1 MAWSQQEIIDWYK
14 ADNPRESVGLSDEE
28 VYSKANEWGKKRY
41 QVELDPYVPTYS
53 KPKKVGKINLTS
65 NVSDD
70 SSELGNVDVSL
81 TKLKGLY
88 KLGANI
94 GTDISLAG
102 ALAEMFPKGLDL
114 PGESFDISP
123 EFFQK
128 SYNESLAGQA
138 YQAIYGE
145 DAYDLEGYT
154 NDNDLQGW
162 TAEAGQFMLGMVNA
176 PEALAFVTG
185 SKLGLWGLKATSK
198 LHKAAQLGFKTSA
211 TISGGRKGL
220 ENRALRTAMVHAGV
234 ETGVSLGTL
243 GAAHTAAHSA
253 AIQKKSKGE
262 IDVNEVFKA
271 GAKGFGESFL
281 VGLPSGAVAKG
292 ALASKYA
299 AAKLSSNKN
308 ALDLT
313 TKVLYGLPSQ
323 IGTEALAFTTLPA
336 LYKGLGQATGLD
348 APLVD
353 FDEALGPLDEGFS
366 QSFFQNTVV
375 IGTMVGFGK
384 YAKKRK
390 GIDEAHGWALKLLE
404 QGEKD
409 TKNYLRSSENV
420 KDKMQD
426 AGIDLNPEMLKI
438 ISEQNAKNFYSK
450 EETQSFKKN
459 QKLTNDLIEKISND
473 GAESLTT
480 SEKTIL
486 SEIALPI
493 KLAELGLW
501 KELEQNPSMLK
512 KIIQNQENRKV
523 NDKEFE
529 NYQNILSERIKLT
542 VSTFNKLNEIMVGVP
557 SVKPG
562 VAETTSKT
570 TETVLSTPE
579 TYTRKTIGLTGPE
592 VKSEIVRTVE
602 KREALF
608 KENEGIKNIDFQ
620 WKLEQG
626 AEAPA
631 GQTGISAKAMG
642 DVVGEVLVK
651 KGLAV
656 NFKDNI
662 ARARKVVED
671 LKQQVFTYIDKG
683 NVTRTKNNKNEIAL
697 IEKNMKDVVKG
708 LGDITAVVE
717 FGLSKRDFVGTP
729 EKYRTTNETTMKQ
742 AKTVA
747 KYVNWLHKTKKKK
760 IETST
765 LDDVLEYSKQN
776 FYKSNGEPKKGGQV
790 ELAGLSKF
798 YEHIDGKFIKGGEG
812 FRIQKLISYEDFNR
826 LIKESN
832 IEIDTKDFINV
843 NESIKNV
850 GLELAALFEK
860 DMAGFQKAAAM
871 TGLIKYG
878 IRPEEIN
885 KITKLNLKEHKEEGW
900 YIDFGKE
907 PEAGGVKAPSIY
919 KNKTNANRV
928 PITKELANILKSIPT
943 KSDNTPLFYNFTEN
957 TKIGKKKIF
966 GWIAEKVFGKR
977 PDGKTYQYQDSRH
990 LLKRMAKDE
999 GINYNDMSYYL
1010 RHETTRME
1018 LTYTTEGIKAELIR
1032 HKKIQK
1038 KLGIGEG
1045 KFQLKAEGAPASAK
1059 ELAPWL
1065 DAQIK
1070 KNPGLVLKK
1079 LKDADF
1085 VGRFYE
1091 GVIDVTMGKANK
1103 FTFFHENAHRLKA
1116 MIDASGNKRLSKVW
1130 NQAEKLFKKEA
1141 KGRNMEE
1148 FLADEIAK
1156 YGLRREQPATIKQK
1170 MGGWLKRVWST
1181 VKSVFFGKENLTK
1194 NDVKNIL
1201 GEKVFKGFAFNTSA
1215 KANSIARYKY
1225 ASTEEFS
1232 KGLKKQ
1238 FNDSIV
1244 KKMSASEKRTLE
1256 QYIASSAGI
1265 ENYEKFKLG
1274 SSNVSE
1280 TDLILF
1286 QEKMKDIPFLD
1297 IKGEVALAQ
1306 KATLIKNIEL
1316 NSSKVFTPKQK
1327 ENVMKLL
1334 GFKSK
1339 TLWGASVKELKSYST
1354 IINQNRMP
1362 GQSRVAGIA
1371 ENATSGELS
1380 DIMRQMNG
1388 IIGDAAKFGLPV
1400 EAIMRKLGLKKI
1412 ASKMEDHFVVES
1424 NHVGKFIEFE
1434 DSGARIMG
1442 KGTFDKAKEHLYLI
1456 DSERYIERLDKNL
1469 LKNNEK
1475 KFISKAFKS
1484 DWVTQKNG
1492 KTVTNVGKGKKY
1504 KNLRDAVNEKSPEG
1518 KMIKEWDNFTETVYD
1533 SFNTAIK
1540 ANMNDAEYLNFKN
1553 ENKIKWIREN
1563 IYVSRLVTQEFKMN
1577 FNLGGRAYN
1586 KLVQE
1591 QAAPLA
1597 KKLAKEKYKTDKPTD
1612 EQIGTVWEDAE
1623 MYVKNDV
1630 ADMMTFHKGKHGTR
1644 FLKKRHVKLP
1654 EFVEIDGKKIKV
1666 YETAYE
1672 NTVKKYALGM
1682 AKFMAN
1688 VEIFPEFVKLK
1699 GFNFLGQK
1707 AAINKLIEANNK
1719 WGTWAKDRVKNQLGY
1734 LEKPGD
1740 YRSTTNTLM
1749 AGAAQ
1754 VLAKTQLS
1762 FPTSGLKNLILG
1774 QSAILQAVR
1783 VRDYFGAIAMTM
1795 GKEFRR
1801 EVRGTGATEVGLRHI
1816 QEPTF
1821 KTGDKFLNKLFWFGA
1836 MKPTENVNRYMSIAA
1851 SRVQQNRLVG
1861 IIQNSK
1867 SSKSKI
1873 AKAERRLETFYS
1885 ISKNEMVKLKKYGMN
1900 NVDDVSFS
1908 SAYKKSQERRTM
1920 QNIYNKMDAM
1930 AHVKTQG
1937 ASVSLFMPEW
1947 ADNKFL
1953 RPLTLFKRMAYASTN
1968 NSLKNFKLAYKNG
1981 NMVKMGMHMLGPYL
1995 TGTALISLYDALFD
2009 QKPPTENS
2017 DGWAHMKYVYI
2028 RGEFLGVL
2036 SDFIRMYEGDSASQT
2051 LSPAIYNYM
2060 QTAYMTLKD
2069 VSKEN
2074 LSWKHGA
2081 EEMAKASFGAY
2092 RGYIKAYD
2100 KIENKYFVG
2109 RKRATNLWY
2118 SFIDENYPNKEDY
2131 VYQERERNKRTS
2143 YYGDLKTVF
2152 EKGSAEAAAKQY
2164 YITIM
2169 AVATDLWNTT
2179 LNAEGKNE
2187 NYPNFDAAI
2196 KKATSAVRAK
2206 ITSFNPNPAS
2216 VVKASKTKDK
2226 KSKFRQINQINSWHQ
2241 WLKKDP
2247 KKASEYIKHIQAME
2261 YVYHYKAR
2269 KLRQALQ
2276 SGIIN
2281 DPELQ
2286 KILKKERS
2294 KRK

>member
-1 MAWSQQEIIDWYK
+1 MAWSQEEIIDWYK

-53 KPKKVGKINLTS
+53 KPKKVGKIALTS
-65 NVSDD
+65 EVEDDFSD
-70 SSELGNVDVSL
+70 LGKTDTSP
-81 TKLKGLY
+81 TQLKGLY

-94 GTDISLAG
+94 GSNISLAG
-102 ALAEMFPKGLDL
+102 GLAEMFPNGLDL

-145 DAYDLEGYT
+145 DAYDLKGYT

-185 SKLGLWGLKATSK
+185 SKLGIWGMKATSA
-198 LHKAAQLGFKTSA
+198 LHKYGLLGLRTSA
-211 TISGGRKGL
+211 IKSGVVKGVK
-220 ENRALRTAMVHAGV
+220 ERALRTAMVSSGL
-234 ETGVSLGTL
+234 ETGISLGTL
-243 GAAHTAAHSA
+243 GAAHTAAHNA
-253 AIQKKSKGE
+253 ATQKKTKGE
-262 IDVNEVFKA
+262 IDVTEVFKA

-281 VGLPSGAVAKG
+281 VGLPAGAVAKG
-292 ALASKYA
+292 ALGSRYA
-299 AAKLSSNKN
+299 AGKLASNKN

-366 QSFFQNTVV
+366 QSLFQNTVV
-375 IGTMVGFGK
+375 IGTMSGFSK
-384 YAKKRK
+384 YVKKVK
-390 GIDEAHGWALKLLE
+390 GIDETHEWALKLLQ
-404 QGEKD
+404 QGERD
-409 TKNYLRSSENV
+409 TKKILKTQENV
-420 KDKMQD
+420 KAKLEDV
-426 AGIDLNPEMLKI
+426 GINFDTNPEMLKI
-438 ISEQNAKNFYSK
+438 ISEQQSQVFSSK
-450 EETQSFKKN
+450 EETLSFKKN
-459 QKLTNDLIEKISND
+459 QKTVNDLIEKIAND
-473 GAESLTT
+473 GPESLTPKEIT
-480 SEKTIL
+480 TL
-486 SEIALPI
+486 SEMALPI

-501 KELEQNPSMLK
+501 KELEQNPNMLRKIIEEKAGK
-512 KIIQNQENRKV
+512 KITE
-523 NDKEFE
+523 KEFE
-529 NYQNILSERIKLT
+529 IYKDALDLKMEDT
-542 VSTFNKLNEIMVGVP
+542 VVTFNKLNEIMTGIP

-562 VAETTSKT
+562 GAKT
-570 TETVLSTPE
+570 TPKTTDTVLDTPE
-579 TYTRKTIGLTGPE
+579 TYIKKTIPLTEADSG
-592 VKSEIVRTVE
+592 VKRVTVKTVE
-602 KREALF
+602 EREALF
-608 KENEGIKNIDFQ
+608 KENEGIQDIKWQ
-620 WKLEQG
+620 WKPEQG

-631 GQTGISAKAMG
+631 GQSQDIAKIMG
-642 DVVGEVLVK
+642 QVLVK

-662 ARARKVVED
+662 ATARKVVED

-683 NVTRTKNNKNEIAL
+683 NVTRTKENKREIAL

-717 FGLSKRDFVGTP
+717 FGLSKRNFVGTP
-729 EKYRTTNETTMKQ
+729 EKYRTTNETTINQ

-776 FYKSNGEPKKGGQV
+776 FYNSNGEPKKGGQV
-790 ELAGLSKF
+790 GLSALSKF
-798 YEHIDGKFIKGGEG
+798 YEHIDGKFVLTGAG
-812 FRIQKLISYEDFNR
+812 FKIQKLINYDDFNR

-832 IEIDTKDFINV
+832 VEIDTKDFGKV
-843 NESIKNV
+843 NQNIQKV
-850 GLELAALFEK
+850 GLDLAGLFEK
-860 DMAGFQKAAAM
+860 DMPGFQKAAAI

-1045 KFQLKAEGAPASAK
+1045 KFQLKAEGKPVSAK

-1103 FTFFHENAHRLKA
+1103 FTFFHENAHRLKN
-1116 MIDASGNKRLSKVW
+1116 MINASGNKRLNKVW

-1170 MGGWLKRVWST
+1170 MGGWLNRVWST

-1238 FNDSIV
+1238 FNDSLADKLSAPE
-1244 KKMSASEKRTLE
+1244 KKALE
-1256 QYIASSAGI
+1256 AYIASAAGI
-1265 ENYEKFKLG
+1265 ENYESFRLG
-1274 SSNVSE
+1274 SSKALE
-1280 TDLILF
+1280 ADLVLF
-1286 QEKMKDIPFLD
+1286 QEKMKDIPFLE
-1297 IKGEVALAQ
+1297 IKGTTEIAQ

-1316 NSSKVFTPKQK
+1316 NSRKVFSPKEK
-1327 ENVMKLL
+1327 ENIMKLL

-1339 TLWGASVKELKSYST
+1339 TLWGANVRELKAFSAV
-1354 IINQNRMP
+1354 INKNRMP
-1362 GQSRVAGIA
+1362 GQDRVAGIA

-1380 DIMRQMNG
+1380 DVMREMNG
-1388 IIGDAAKFGLPV
+1388 IMGDAAKIGLPV
-1400 EAIMRKLGLKKI
+1400 EAIMRKLGLKRI
-1412 ASKMEDHFVVES
+1412 ASNMEDHISAES

-1434 DSGARIMG
+1434 DAGAKIMG

-1456 DSERYIERLDKNL
+1456 DSERYVERLNKNL

-1484 DWVTQKNG
+1484 DWVTQKDG
-1492 KTVTNVGKGKKY
+1492 KTVTNVGKNKKY
-1504 KNLRDAVNEKSPEG
+1504 KNLRDAINENSAEG
-1518 KMIKEWDNFTETVYD
+1518 KMIKEWDKFTEIVYQ
-1533 SFNTAIK
+1533 SFKQSVK
-1540 ANMNDAEYLNFKN
+1540 ANMNEAEYLNFIN
-1553 ENKIKWIREN
+1553 DNKIEWIREN
-1563 IYVSRLVTQEFKMN
+1563 IYVSRLVTEKFKMN
-1577 FNLGGRAYN
+1577 FNLGGKAHN
-1586 KLVQE
+1586 KLVQD

-1597 KKLAKEKYKTDKPTD
+1597 KKLAKEKFKTDKPTD
-1612 EQIGTVWEDAE
+1612 EQMGSVWEDAE
-1623 MYVKNDV
+1623 MYVKNDI

-1672 NTVKKYALGM
+1672 NTAKKYALGM

-1688 VEIFPEFVKLK
+1688 VEWFPEFVKLK

-1719 WGTWAKDRVKNQLGY
+1719 WGTWAKDRVMNQLGY
-1734 LEKPGD
+1734 LQKPGD

-1762 FPTSGLKNLILG
+1762 FPTSGLKNLVLG
-1774 QSAILQAVR
+1774 QSAILQVMR
-1783 VRDYFGAIAMTM
+1783 VRDYFSGIALAMS
-1795 GKEFRR
+1795 KEFRQ

-1816 QEPTF
+1816 QQPTF
-1821 KTGDKFLNKLFWFGA
+1821 KTGDRILNKLFWFGG
-1836 MKPTENVNRYMSIAA
+1836 MKPTENTNRYMSIAA
-1851 SRVQQNRLVG
+1851 SRVQQNRLVN

-1908 SAYKKSQERRTM
+1908 SAYKKSQERRVM
-1920 QNIYNKMDAM
+1920 QNIYNKMNTM
-1930 AHVKTQG
+1930 AHIKTQG
-1937 ASVSLFMPEW
+1937 ASLSFFMPEW
-1947 ADNKFL
+1947 ADGKFL
-1953 RPLTLFKRMAYASTN
+1953 RPLTLFKRMAYAHTN

-1995 TGTALISLYDALFD
+1995 TGSALISLYDALFD

-2017 DGWAHMKYVYI
+2017 DGWAHMKYTFI
-2028 RGEFLGVL
+2028 RGEFLGIL

-2051 LSPAIYNYM
+2051 LSPALYNYM
-2060 QTAYMTLKD
+2060 QTAYMTIKD

-2081 EEMAKASFGAY
+2081 EEMAAASFGAY

-2109 RKRATNLWY
+2109 RKRASNLWY
-2118 SFIDENYPNKEDY
+2118 SFIDENYPNKQDM
-2131 VYQERERNKRTS
+2131 VYQERQKNKKTS

-2169 AVATDLWNTT
+2169 AVATDFWNTG
-2179 LNAEGKNE
+2179 LNGEGANE
-2187 NYPNFDAAI
+2187 VYPNFDAAL
-2196 KKATSAVRAK
+2196 KQATSTVRAK

-2216 VVKASKTKDK
+2216 VAKASKTKNK

-2247 KKASEYIKHIQAME
+2247 KKASEYINHIQAME

-2269 KLRQALQ
+2269 KLKQALQ